1 MIGGISIEI
10 CVEPNKA
17 DKELLQRLQYFEN
30 TEVQNMRSN
39 EENSRV
45 LIEEKIPFTTPDNEI
60 VEKLQAI
67 LRSFKISEKYK
78 TPEFACR

>member
-1 MIGGISIEI
+1 
-10 CVEPNKA
+10 
-17 DKELLQRLQYFEN
+17 
-30 TEVQNMRSN
+30 MRSN